1 MKNAKVLL
9 AGGTGYL
16 GSHILKV
23 LSEQQI
29 DTIAIVRKGK
39 KSTLSK
45 LPSIYTFEA
54 EVTEVKTLQGI
65 FEGVDVVISTIGIT
79 RQKDGLT
86 YWDVDYQA
94 NKNLLHQAI
103 SEGVK
108 KFVYVASLNGEKMR
122 HLKICEAKEQFVADL
137 KASGIDYCIVR
148 PNGFFSDLGEFL
160 EMADKGRVYLFGKGN
175 YRLNPIDG
183 EDLAIEIVNIL
194 KTNQTEFA
202 IGGPSIYSH
211 NELVSLVS
219 DVLGKKVKITYL
231 PNWIKNLVLIFL
243 RAFSSSKTYGP
254 VEFFLTTLSMDMIA
268 PKYGNKE
275 LIRFFEN
282 YKQKYAS
289 RFNKF
294 KRKNHLY
301 FRTLQKQ
308 TKTLER

>member
-23 LSEQQI
+23 LSEQQV

-39 KSTLSK
+39 KSSLTK
-45 LPSIYTFEA
+45 LPSIHTIEA
-54 EVTEVKTLQGI
+54 EITEPKSLRGI
-65 FEGVDVVISTIGIT
+65 FYGVDIAISTIGIT

-94 NKNLLHQAI
+94 NKNLLDQAI

-108 KFVYVASLNGEKMR
+108 KIVYVASLNGEKMR
-122 HLKICEAKEQFVADL
+122 HLKICEAKEQFVDDL
-137 KASGIDYCIVR
+137 KQSGIDYCIVR

-160 EMADKGRVYLFGKGN
+160 EMANKGRVYLFGKGK

-183 EDLAIEIVNIL
+183 EDLAIQIVNIL
-194 KTNQTEFA
+194 STNQTEFA
-202 IGGPSIYSH
+202 IGGPIIYSH
-211 NELVSLVS
+211 NEIVSIVS
-219 DVLGKKVKITYL
+219 DVLGNKVKITYL
-231 PNWIKNLVLIFL
+231 PTWVKNMILLFL
-243 RAFSSSKTYGP
+243 RTFSSSKTYGP

-275 LIRFFEN
+275 LVSFFEN
-282 YKQKYAS
+282 YKQENAS
-289 RFNKF
+289 RF
-294 KRKNHLY
+294 
-301 FRTLQKQ
+301 
-308 TKTLER
+308 

>member
-23 LSEQQI
+23 LSEQQV

-108 KFVYVASLNGEKMR
+108 KFV
-122 HLKICEAKEQFVADL
+122 
-137 KASGIDYCIVR
+137 
-148 PNGFFSDLGEFL
+148 
-160 EMADKGRVYLFGKGN
+160 
-175 YRLNPIDG
+175 
-183 EDLAIEIVNIL
+183 
-194 KTNQTEFA
+194 
-202 IGGPSIYSH
+202 
-211 NELVSLVS
+211 
-219 DVLGKKVKITYL
+219 
-231 PNWIKNLVLIFL
+231 
-243 RAFSSSKTYGP
+243 
-254 VEFFLTTLSMDMIA
+254 
-268 PKYGNKE
+268 
-275 LIRFFEN
+275 
-282 YKQKYAS
+282 
-289 RFNKF
+289 
-294 KRKNHLY
+294 
-301 FRTLQKQ
+301 
-308 TKTLER
+308 

>member
-23 LSEQQI
+23 LSKQQV

-39 KSTLSK
+39 KASLKK
-45 LPSIYTFEA
+45 LPSIHTIEA
-54 EVTEVKTLQGI
+54 EVTKVKTLQGI
-65 FEGVDVVISTIGIT
+65 FEGVDIVISTIGIT

-94 NKNLLHQAI
+94 NKNLLDQAI

-108 KFVYVASLNGEKMR
+108 KFIYVASLNGEKMLD
-122 HLKICEAKEQFVADL
+122 LKICEAKEQFVADL

-148 PNGFFSDLGEFL
+148 PNGFFSDLGEFI
-160 EMADKGRVYLFGKGN
+160 EMASKGRVYLFGKGN
-175 YRLNPIDG
+175 YRINPIDG

-194 KTNQTEFA
+194 RTNQTEFT
-202 IGGPSIYSH
+202 IGGPRLYSH
-211 NELVSLVS
+211 NELVSVVS
-219 DVLGKKVKITYL
+219 DVLGKKIKITYL
-231 PNWIKNLVLIFL
+231 PNWIKKLVLILL
-243 RAFSSSKTYGP
+243 RTFSSAKTYGS

-282 YKQKYAS
+282 YKQEYAS
-289 RFNKF
+289 RF
-294 KRKNHLY
+294 
-301 FRTLQKQ
+301 
-308 TKTLER
+308 